1 MESAL
6 VMPFV
11 LLLVFGIIEFSFA
24 FQTNVVLTD
33 VARTAG
39 RAGASLAG
47 DPGYTQG
54 IADVAS
60 EEARKL
66 PGNAQPAALLIYKAN
81 KKGYPCGAGA
91 TCNEANSSF
100 SHNSL
105 WACWLFPN
113 HSTCVAGTWD
123 PAEQEFRAPTGGW
136 KQFEDDACATSDATY
151 SDYNRIGVAVF
162 VSYDPLTSMFNPI
175 LKHEADLLGAVD
187 GSVPWDPLDQ
197 HAAFVFEP
205 APLGVC

>member
-47 DPGYTQG
+47 DPGYSQG

-60 EEARKL
+60 AEARKL

-81 KKGYPCGAGA
+81 AKGYPCGAGA
-91 TCNEANSSF
+91 TCNESNSSF
-100 SHNSL
+100 SHSSV

-113 HSTCVAGTWD
+113 QATCVAGPWD
-123 PAEQEFRAPTGGW
+123 PAEQEFQAPSGGW
-136 KQFEDDACATSDATY
+136 KKFEEDACATSDATY
-151 SDYNRIGVAVF
+151 SDYNRIGVAIF
-162 VSYDPLTSMFNPI
+162 AQYEPLTTMFDPF
-175 LKHEADLLGAVD
+175 LEHEANLLA
-187 GSVPWDPLDQ
+187 PAAAWDPLDQ